1 MVFHSILIAAYNRFD
16 YLKATIESCLASSD
30 ADFEVIV
37 SDDGSKKDAAD
48 RFYSYIEGLDN
59 RIRIIRHEVNR
70 GVGYRFAELQYEA
83 NGELLHLIGSDDLFH
98 PLRLT
103 ATKYSMQ
110 EIKSY
115 NTIFCSTAK
124 HLSQEHKLM
133 PMRTNYIGSAGHK
146 ACLFFQPHVVHPTVC
161 TWNPA
166 LSGLQPY
173 REKLRAAVDY
183 CFYVDNFFQSQF
195 VSFKIPLTYLVHSST
210 GISRDK
216 DTRCNQLAMHDF
228 VMHRQWSYFIKCSLS
243 DISAIRQIVVSSEGP
258 QVDITQYNA
267 EKISRLKHI
276 VASVREAA
284 LASCNSYSVGKDI
297 SMFAYTESQQ
307 LEYKTTLVQ
316 YFTYA
321 ASRIN
326 EFLKTQ
332 YQCVT

>member
-1 MVFHSILIAAYNRFD
+1 MAFHSILIAAYNRFA

-30 ADFEVIV
+30 PDLEIIV
-37 SDDGSKKDAAD
+37 SDDGSEEDSAD

-59 RIRIIRHEVNR
+59 RIRIIRHKLNR
-70 GVGYRFAELQYEA
+70 GAGYRFAELHDEA

-103 ATKYSMQ
+103 ATKHSMQ

-124 HLSQEHKLM
+124 HLSPEHKLM
-133 PMRTNYIGSAGHK
+133 SMRTNYISSAGHK
-146 ACLFFQPHVVHPTVC
+146 ACLFFQPHVVHPTVS
-161 TWNPA
+161 TWHPA
-166 LSGLQPY
+166 LSGLKPY

-195 VSFKIPLTYLVHSST
+195 VSFKMPLTYLVHSST

-258 QVDITQYNA
+258 QVDITLYNA

-276 VASVREAA
+276 VESIREEA
-284 LASCNSYSVGKDI
+284 LASCNSYSISKDI
-297 SMFAYTESQQ
+297 SNFAYTESQQ
-307 LEYKTTLVQ
+307 LEYKNTLEQ
-316 YFTYA
+316 YFAYA
-321 ASRIN
+321 SSRIN

-332 YQCVT
+332 NQRLT